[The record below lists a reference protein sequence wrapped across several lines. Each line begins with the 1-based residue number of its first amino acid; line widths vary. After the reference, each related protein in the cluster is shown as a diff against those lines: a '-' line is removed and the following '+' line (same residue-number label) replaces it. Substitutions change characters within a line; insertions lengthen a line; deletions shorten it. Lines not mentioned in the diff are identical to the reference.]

1 MSGRSWTLSLMF
13 GLGLLAAFIGERL
26 IGTGTARTVLT
37 GVGVA
42 AAVISTALRLV
53 RAMKSSGDRGRIE
66 RTLLAFAVLGLVS
79 LGLYFVQPD
88 ATSPKLAG
96 VVGALWPVVMALA
109 VIPSFLAELAYASM
123 ANAPEVELGRVRDG
137 ALSGVGLTAALVFA
151 FTTYY
156 VASERDVKWDLS
168 YFRTA
173 EPGDATRNVV
183 RALGEPVEV
192 SVFFPPA
199 NDVGEQVMEYLDDL
213 ASLSP
218 QFKVALFDQALDP
231 KRAQELGVSGNGTIV
246 VAQGKRK
253 ELLGMGTELEKA
265 RSQLRSLDKEF
276 QKRLLKVAK
285 ERRTLYFTTGHGER
299 GADRADP
306 TDQRWTIRTLR
317 EVFEQQN
324 YEVKSLGVAQGLA
337 AEVPRDAAAVII
349 AGPTQAFLP
358 EELTALERYLDRG
371 GRVLLALDPEAKLE
385 FADLLKGFG
394 LRYDP
399 TPLANDEAF
408 LSRTG
413 AATDRNQIFTDAYS
427 SHPAVTSLSRLGRR
441 APLLLLGAGA
451 LEALPERLS
460 QVRVDFTVHAHP
472 KTFADKNAN
481 FEFDAKDEL
490 RRVYELAA
498 AATRTKP
505 ASEGAEASEA
515 RLVVFADSDLL
526 GDPVFQNAGNAYLA
540 LDGMKWLLGDDAI
553 AGETNSEEDVRIQ
566 HTRKQ
571 DVMWFYSTV
580 FLAPVLVLG
589 AGFVVTRRKGAR
601 R

>member
-1 MSGRSWTLSLMF
+1 MNGRSWILSLVF
-13 GLGLLAAFIGERL
+13 GLGLLAAFVGERL

-37 GVGVA
+37 GLGVA
-42 AAVISTALRLV
+42 AAVVSTGVRGLRVV
-53 RAMKSSGDRGRIE
+53 RSSGDRRRVE
-66 RTLLAFAVLGLVS
+66 RTLLGFAVLGLVA
-79 LGLYFVQPD
+79 LALYFVQSES
-88 ATSPKLAG
+88 TSPKLAAAL
-96 VVGALWPVVMALA
+96 GALWPVVMALA
-109 VIPSFLAELAYASM
+109 VIPSFLAELAFSSM
-123 ANAPEVELGRVRDG
+123 ARAPEVELGRVRD
-137 ALSGVGLTAALVFA
+137 ATLSGLGLASVVVFA
-151 FTTYY
+151 FTAYY
-156 VASERDVKWDLS
+156 VAAERDVKWDLS

-173 EPGDATRNVV
+173 EAGDATRNVV

-199 NDVGEQVMEYLDDL
+199 NEVGEQVMEYLDDL
-213 ASLSP
+213 TALSP
-218 QFKVALFDQALDP
+218 QFKVASFDEALDP
-231 KRAQELGVSGNGTIV
+231 KKARELGVSGNGTIV

-253 ELLGMGTELEKA
+253 ELLGMGLELEKA
-265 RSQLRSLDKEF
+265 RGQLRSLDKEF

-299 GADRADP
+299 GADRVDP
-306 TDQRWTIRTLR
+306 IDQRWTIRTLR

-324 YEVKSLGVAQGLA
+324 YEVKNLGVAQGLA
-337 AEVPRDAAAVII
+337 AEVPRDAAAVIV

-371 GRVLLALDPEAKLE
+371 GRVLLALDPEAKLD

-394 LRYDP
+394 LRFEP
-399 TPLANDEAF
+399 TVLANDEAF

-413 AATDRNQIFTDAYS
+413 AAVDRSRIFTDAYS
-427 SHPAVTSLSRLGRR
+427 SHPAVTSLGRLGRR
-441 APLLLLGAGA
+441 APLLLIGAGA
-451 LEALPERLS
+451 LEALPDRPS

-481 FEFDAKDEL
+481 FEFDAKDES

-498 AATRTKP
+498 AVTRTKP
-505 ASEGAEASEA
+505 AADGAEASEA

-526 GDPVFQNAGNAYLA
+526 GDPVFENAGNAYLA

-589 AGFVVTRRKGAR
+589 VGFVVTRRKEAR